1 MAAPTIDLYA
11 CMTPNTL
18 KAMFMLGELDLPFEV
33 RHVRVYRGEQFAQ
46 GFETLH
52 PYRKLPVLVDP
63 QGPDRA
69 PFTVFESG
77 AILIYLAE
85 KSGTLLGK
93 GAAERSTIMQWLM
106 LQMSSVGPSFG
117 NASHFSSVTAHGE
130 KYGRR
135 RFVTQ
140 AARLCALYDERLRAE
155 RYLAGDTFSI
165 ADVATF
171 PWLWRHPG
179 MVGIDTS
186 GFDGLNRWIGE
197 VAQRPGLLRVQ
208 PRYKALVEADRADLT
223 ATDPDLMDRIMGR
236 GRWLLPPSD

>member
-1 MAAPTIDLYA
+1 MDLYA

-18 KAMFMLGELDLPFEV
+18 KAMFMLGELDLPFELK
-33 RHVRVYRGEQFAQ
+33 RVRVYRGEHFAE
-46 GFETLH
+46 GFEKLH

-63 QGPDRA
+63 DGPHGK

-85 KSGTLLGK
+85 KGGRLLGD
-93 GAAERSTIMQWLM
+93 GPAERSTIMQWLM

-117 NASHFSSVTAHGE
+117 NASHFTAASGKSE
-130 KYGRR
+130 TYSRR

-140 AARLCALYDERLRAE
+140 AARLCALYDERLRQE
-155 RYLAGDTFSI
+155 RYLAGETFSI

-179 MVGIDTS
+179 MLGIDTS
-186 GFDGLNRWIGE
+186 TSDGLNRWLGE
-197 VAQRPGLLRVQ
+197 VSQRPGLARVQ
-208 PRYKALVEADRADLT
+208 GCYKALVEADREDL
-223 ATDPDLMDRIMGR
+223 AQTDPDLMDRIMGR
-236 GRWLLPPSD
+236 GRWWLSD